1 MTLIMWLQVYTEGVQ
16 PQQLLYTLKRL
27 QASASDKDQT
37 VAKCMIFNLLDEY
50 RFFMKYP
57 ERELQITAT
66 LFGGLVHLKLV
77 KDKQL
82 GTVLTH
88 IHEALLSPPGSKLFN
103 FARQCLRQAQEEL
116 AAWPQ
121 YCSHLLQAC
130 PNGRLPAMR
139 QAFTSA
145 IASFICIGHFTY
157 HTFAFQPNYL
167 MLHPCQWSA

>member
-1 MTLIMWLQVYTEGVQ
+1 MYTEGVQ
-16 PQQLLYTLKRL
+16 PQQLLNTLKRL
-27 QASASDKDQT
+27 QASSSDKDQT

-66 LFGGLVHLKLV
+66 LFGGLVHLQLV

-116 AAWPQ
+116 PAWPQ
-121 YCSHLLQAC
+121 YCSHLLQVCPVAC
-130 PNGRLPAMR
+130 CPATHGSCCTILAVV
-139 QAFTSA
+139 QLLST
-145 IASFICIGHFTY
+145 
-157 HTFAFQPNYL
+157 
-167 MLHPCQWSA
+167 